1 MKGGENMTDVVN
13 LEKGGHAVNLSE
25 DFPSL
30 TKSMLIGL
38 GWKPAETGADFD
50 LDSTVLLLDQNKK
63 PYTQGVPNGLIYFN
77 HLKFGDNVIVHS
89 ADDLTGGSSDEGD
102 DETITVRLDKL
113 PEEVAHVV
121 AFINIYDA
129 DNRGQKF
136 GQVNDSYMRLVDAD
150 ENEVIRHS
158 LKKEYADFTGVVLA
172 DIYRFGSEWKVKAIA
187 QGVNGDI
194 NTIAAKVPELV

>member
-1 MKGGENMTDVVN
+1 MADIVN
-13 LEKGGHAVNLSE
+13 LDKGAPAVNLSE
-25 DFPSL
+25 QFPTL
-30 TKSMLIGL
+30 TKSLLIGL
-38 GWKPAETGADFD
+38 GWKPADTGKDFD
-50 LDSTVLLLDQNKK
+50 LDSTVMLLDKNKK
-63 PYTQGVPNGLIYFN
+63 QVQNGLIYFN
-77 HLKFGDNVIVHS
+77 HLKYMNDVVVHS
-89 ADDLTGGSSDEGD
+89 ADDLTGGSSEEGD

-121 AFINIYDA
+121 AFMNIYDA
-129 DNRGQKF
+129 DSRGQKF

-158 LKKEYADFTGVVLA
+158 LKKEYADNTGVVLA

-194 NTIAAKVPELV
+194 NTIAAKVPDLI